1 MGPDTKNSHG
11 KMAGEEYMAMFENAG
26 NREKTIDAL
35 YNNEELFQI
44 AFEHALTG
52 MALTGIDGR
61 FLKVN
66 PYLCTMLGYFENELL
81 ATTFEAITHP
91 DDLLTSNELLQ
102 QMLAS
107 EVSTCQIEKRYIHK
121 HGHTVWAFLSV
132 SMVRDKDGNPLHFI
146 SHIKDITEHKK
157 AVKALRGS
165 EEKYRALFEQ
175 APDSILLFDADT
187 GELAEFNSKTH
198 ENLGYTSEEFKKLKI
213 QDFEVFESE
222 EEVNRHIRK
231 IIGEGSDIFETKHRT
246 KDGRIRDILARSRA
260 VSIGGRNFILSILTD
275 ISDRKMAEE
284 QIKAALEDNELL
296 LNEIHHRVKNNLQ
309 IICSLFN
316 LQKESI
322 KDKETFEMVSECQ
335 NRIRAIALVH
345 EKLYKSKS
353 FAYINIDEYITDLI
367 KRLFSFYEINPNKI
381 ILKVDMDDILL
392 GINTAI
398 PVGLIITEL
407 TSNSLQYAFPG
418 GREGEINITVRLI
431 DADEINIVI
440 SDNGVGL
447 PANVNFRNA
456 ESLGLQIVDTLIK
469 QLKGKIKIYRK
480 GGTRFNIKFRLK
492 K

>member
-1 MGPDTKNSHG
+1 MARKT
-11 KMAGEEYMAMFENAG
+11 AGEEFMAIVESTG
-26 NREKTIDAL
+26 DRKKTEDVL

-61 FLKVN
+61 FIKVN

-81 ATTFEAITHP
+81 ATTFQAITHP
-91 DDLLTSNELLQ
+91 DDLLTCNELLR
-102 QMLAS
+102 QMLAG
-107 EVSTCQIEKRYIHK
+107 EVSTCQEEKRYIHK
-121 HGHTVWAFLSV
+121 LGHTVWAFLSV
-132 SMVRDKDGNPLHFI
+132 SMVHDKDGDPLHFI
-146 SHIKDITEHKK
+146 FHIQDITEHKK
-157 AVKALRGS
+157 AVEALRES

-175 APDSILLFDADT
+175 APDSILLVDADT

-213 QDFEVFESE
+213 RDFEVFESE
-222 EEVNRHIRK
+222 EKVSRHIRK
-231 IIGEGSDIFETKHRT
+231 VIRGGSDIFETKHRT
-246 KDGRIRDILARSRA
+246 KDGRIRNILARSRA
-260 VSIGGRNFILSILTD
+260 VSVGGRNLTLSILSD
-275 ISDRKMAEE
+275 ITDRKIVEE
-284 QIKAALEDNELL
+284 RIKAALDDNELL
-296 LNEIHHRVKNNLQ
+296 LKEIHHRVKNNLQ
-309 IICSLFN
+309 IVCSLFN

-353 FAYINIDEYITDLI
+353 FTYINIDEYITDLI

-381 ILKVDMDDILL
+381 ILKVDMDNILL

-407 TSNSLQYAFPG
+407 TSNSLQYAFPE

-447 PANVNFRNA
+447 PANVNIRNA

-469 QLKGKIKIYRK
+469 QLKGKIEIHRK
-480 GGTRFNIKFRLK
+480 GGTKFNIKFRLK